1 VTGKAPGD
9 RPCSPGDGA
18 ARRHVLRFEVASE
31 TLALFRE
38 AMNQL
43 RRSSGTRLDDDSA
56 LLLMARRV
64 LGGPSDDGRASYQV
78 ALSVCP
84 DCSQGGQQAGGEL
97 VPVGVEVVAM
107 ADCDAQHL
115 GLLHAPIA
123 NANTSAHTGTSAT
136 ANAHT
141 GAGARAKQTIAPAT
155 RRAVL
160 RRDHHCCT
168 VPGCRNALFLD
179 LHHIQLS
186 SEGGANEVDNL
197 ITLCGVHHR
206 AAHRGELNV
215 VGSVSRGVRFQ
226 HADGSD
232 YGQVAEPRSV
242 QAQAKAFVALRRLGF
257 SERDVRRVLAEVSQG
272 SADREQIESVLRSAL
287 ARLTAPRASS

>member
-1 VTGKAPGD
+1 MARHGPT
-9 RPCSPGDGA
+9 CS
-18 ARRHVLRFEVASE
+18 RFEVASE

-43 RRSSGTRLDDDSA
+43 RRSSGTHLDDDSA
-56 LLLMARRV
+56 LLLMARHV

-84 DCSQGGQQAGGEL
+84 DCGRGGQQAGGEL
-97 VPVGVEVVAM
+97 VPVGVEVMAM
-107 ADCDAQHL
+107 ADCDGQHL
-115 GLLHAPIA
+115 GLNHALIA
-123 NANTSAHTGTSAT
+123 NANANAHTGAGATANASAT

-141 GAGARAKQTIAPAT
+141 GARARAKQTIAPAT

-186 SEGGANEVDNL
+186 SEGGRNDADNL

-206 AAHRGELNV
+206 AAHRGELGV

-242 QAQAKAFVALRRLGF
+242 EIQAKAFAALRRLGF
-257 SERDVRRVLAEVSQG
+257 SERDVRRALAEVSQ
-272 SADREQIESVLRSAL
+272 SNADREHIESVLRSAL
-287 ARLTAPRASS
+287 ARLTPSANPKAE